1 MVYNFSLITIT
12 LLILYS
18 ITYIL
23 SKTNKIKIITHRKIW
38 NILLLITF
46 FIMGILGIILVLN
59 IQYKTSIKLPS
70 KALYWHVEA
79 GIAMTLIAIFHIA
92 WHLPY
97 FKSILTK

>member
-46 FIMGILGIILVLN
+46 LIMGILGIILVLN
-59 IQYKTSIKLPS
+59 IQYKTGIKLPFRV
-70 KALYWHVEA
+70 LYLHVEA
-79 GIAMTLIAIFHIA
+79 GIAMTIIAIFHIL
-92 WHLPY
+92 WHWPY